1 MTDNLDMELKKTDPD
16 DVKKKKSESQV
27 PFCYLAPL
35 PRTGTSEDRSDGDLQ
50 VKPPDEPINEP
61 INDPNDPN
69 EPDELDDLTYSI
81 NVSMDSYR
89 SSTNNSTPGDDEPD
103 PVSVGDIFD
112 HRYHAIKKLGYGH
125 FSTVWL
131 CFDCSSERYCAIKVV
146 KSAEHFTETARD
158 EIRLL
163 CAVDEYHCHPLRRRI
178 VEFIDHF
185 YMTEPNGTH
194 LCLVFEVLGDNL
206 LTLIQRS
213 RYHGLPLDNVK
224 QIALQVLEGL
234 YYLHHKCHII
244 HTDLKPENVIIS
256 ASDATVRGLANR
268 AISNYMKAQDKLRK
282 NVHNSARGS
291 VSQSENERDRCPDCV
306 KLTKT
311 AKRKKRA
318 RAKKVMTFFQCHRR
332 WLRRQA
338 IDDLLVL
345 ADRGQLTPLHAAL
358 GVTGQLGFMPFNF
371 DGLVILNDSD
381 VERLK
386 SSMAE
391 RVGDVPADNLNSD
404 PTISGD
410 RPSRGR
416 RRAETARDAERDEV
430 ASSDEEPGSSVDPLK
445 LLLKSPE
452 QFMRYVLRKV
462 KESDRAA
469 QASEDQYQGKRQRSA
484 RKKKKS
490 GSVIPNP
497 AKNEAYKKL
506 RKEANLFNVIKDPA
520 YENCEVNVKIADMGN
535 GCWLHHH
542 FTDDIQTR
550 EYRAVEVIL
559 GAGYNERAD
568 IWSAACLF
576 WELATGDYLFVPKEN
591 RGKASLDEAHI
602 ASIIETCG
610 PIPRQLVEAGEYSS
624 DIFKSNGQLRHI
636 THLKSRDL
644 ANTLINKYGWSRYE
658 AKEFA
663 GFLRPMLN
671 TDPHRRISARDA
683 IDDRWLCLCRGINC
697 TCSCHCHC
705 DCHCTC
711 TCGQDED
718 ENHTQ
723 NPNPNPSKNPERE
736 GERMVASEEEPRPGT
751 PDPRSTDQQNH
762 INIVF

>member
-1 MTDNLDMELKKTDPD
+1 
-16 DVKKKKSESQV
+16 
-27 PFCYLAPL
+27 
-35 PRTGTSEDRSDGDLQ
+35 
-50 VKPPDEPINEP
+50 
-61 INDPNDPN
+61 
-69 EPDELDDLTYSI
+69 
-81 NVSMDSYR
+81 
-89 SSTNNSTPGDDEPD
+89 
-103 PVSVGDIFD
+103 PVSIGDIFD

-163 CAVDEYHCHPLRRRI
+163 CAVDEFYCHPLRRRI

-213 RYHGLPLDNVK
+213 HYHGLPLNNVK

-244 HTDLKPENVIIS
+244 HTDLKPENVILS
-256 ASDATVRGLANR
+256 ASDANIRGLANR
-268 AISNYMKAQDKLRK
+268 AISTYMKAQDKLKK
-282 NVHNSARGS
+282 NLYVLLTSNLGQNSARGS
-291 VSQSENERDRCPDCV
+291 LSGSERERCPDCGV
-306 KLTKT
+306 KMTKT

-318 RAKKVMTFFQCHRR
+318 RAKKVTTFLQLHRR

-345 ADRGQLTPLHAAL
+345 ASRGKLTPLHAAL
-358 GVTGQLGFMPFNF
+358 GVTGQLPFMPFNF

-386 SSMAE
+386 SSIAE

-404 PTISGD
+404 PTISGE
-410 RPSRGR
+410 RRTR
-416 RRAETARDAERDEV
+416 RRCKSEGARVDVD
-430 ASSDEEPGSSVDPLK
+430 SSDEELGSNFDPLK

-452 QFMRYVLRKV
+452 QFMRYVLKKV
-462 KESDRAA
+462 KASDRAA
-469 QASEDQYQGKRQRSA
+469 QASESFYQGRKQRSA
-484 RKKKKS
+484 RKKRKN
-490 GSVIPNP
+490 GS

-506 RKEANLFNVIKDPA
+506 RKEANLFNVTKDPA
-520 YENCEVNVKIADMGN
+520 HEFCDLKVKIADMGN
-535 GCWLHHH
+535 GCWFHHH

-559 GAGYNERAD
+559 GAGYNEKAD

-591 RGKASLDEAHI
+591 CGKASLDEAHI

-610 PIPRQLVEAGEYSS
+610 PLPRQLVEAGEYSS
-624 DIFKSNGQLRHI
+624 DIFKSNGQLRNI
-636 THLKSRDL
+636 THLKIRDL
-644 ANTLINKYGWSRYE
+644 ANTLVNKYGWSRYE

-663 GFLRPMLN
+663 GFLKPMLN
-671 TDPHRRISARDA
+671 TDPNRRISARDA
-683 IDDRWLCLCRGINC
+683 IDDRWL
-697 TCSCHCHC
+697 
-705 DCHCTC
+705 
-711 TCGQDED
+711 
-718 ENHTQ
+718 
-723 NPNPNPSKNPERE
+723 
-736 GERMVASEEEPRPGT
+736 
-751 PDPRSTDQQNH
+751 
-762 INIVF
+762 